1 MSVGCPGP
9 CEVSVGRPG
18 LCEVS
23 VGCPGLCEVS
33 WAAGRASCWAG
44 GS

>member
-9 CEVSVGRPG
+9 CEVSVGCPG